1 MAKHTFESME
11 AEFVAYCAE
20 QGLPEVD
27 AMELIFMQLTP
38 EQRTWISDFINRWE
52 DLEQE
57 EDTIR
62 SQK

>member
-1 MAKHTFESME
+1 MATETLETME

-38 EQRTWISDFINRWE
+38 EQRTWISDYINRWE
-52 DLEQE
+52 DLE
-57 EDTIR
+57 DAD
-62 SQK
+62 